1 MGTPPFQ
8 ETESPEGELAG
19 SFLVYCLC
27 VAKVRNGSGGS
38 AVALKEP
45 TQPVEKANLDPEA
58 RVSSSPGGLL
68 SIHAQLFAPLFF
80 WRHYPFC
87 FDLLPTT

>member
-27 VAKVRNGSGGS
+27 VAKVRNGSGGVGRGFEG
-38 AVALKEP
+38 AHPA
-45 TQPVEKANLDPEA
+45 A
-58 RVSSSPGGLL
+58 
-68 SIHAQLFAPLFF
+68 
-80 WRHYPFC
+80 
-87 FDLLPTT
+87 